1 LQQEYNYY
9 VLLVGRT
16 IEQSS
21 KLEFNINSTTTR
33 IQLLCPF
40 KYNKDATKKMKG
52 PLNNHQCCSYN
63 ILLTITRNT
72 PRVVKKNRRGDIIS
86 RS

>member
-1 LQQEYNYY
+1 MLQ
-9 VLLVGRT
+9 
-16 IEQSS
+16 
-21 KLEFNINSTTTR
+21 FNINSTTTR

-40 KYNKDATKKMKG
+40 HYNKKATKKMKG
-52 PLNNHQCCSYN
+52 PLNNHQCCSYC

-72 PRVVKKNRRGDIIS
+72 PRAIKKNKRGDEIP